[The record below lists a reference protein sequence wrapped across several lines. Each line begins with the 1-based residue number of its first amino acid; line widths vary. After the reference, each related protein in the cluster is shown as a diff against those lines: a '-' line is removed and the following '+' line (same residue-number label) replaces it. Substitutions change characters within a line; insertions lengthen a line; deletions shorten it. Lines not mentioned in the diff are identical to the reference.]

1 MNHYEQFLQSKL
13 MRVMP
18 QGFDV
23 PLDTI
28 SPVLFDW
35 QRAIVQWA
43 CKQGRAA
50 LFEECG
56 LGKTIQQ
63 LEWARLVSGH
73 TGKPVLVLTPLA
85 VAHQTVA
92 EAGKID
98 VGAVY
103 CRSQQEADASGKNII
118 VANYEMLGALD
129 ARAYAGVVLDES
141 SILKSFSGA
150 IRNQLIGAF
159 ANTPYRLACTAT
171 PAPNDHMELGN
182 HAEFLGLMQ
191 RVQMLAM
198 YFKHD
203 GGSTAEWRIKRHGE
217 KDFWKWV
224 TSWAVCVS
232 KPSDLGYSD
241 AGYDLPALNLHEHV
255 VPVDHSR
262 AEAKGQLFMD
272 GTISA
277 TALWAEKR
285 LTVGARCELAA
296 ELTHAHADEFTTI
309 WCDTNDEADELS
321 RLIPDAVE
329 VRGSDTVAQKEKKLN
344 AFSDQQVKT
353 IITKPDIAGFGLN
366 WQHSTRQIHVGVT
379 YSFEKTYQALRRSWR
394 FGQKHEVNAH
404 LISAES
410 EGGITQALKR
420 KQLAHTE
427 MQAQMS
433 AAMRENGLTTVR
445 STSVIRKQNNMRLPA
460 WMN

>member
-1 MNHYEQFLQSKL
+1 MNTYMQFLQSKQ
-13 MRVMP
+13 MRVIP
-18 QGFDV
+18 KGFDV
-23 PLDTI
+23 AVADI
-28 SPVLFDW
+28 NPVLFDW

-63 LEWARLVSGH
+63 LEWARLVSAY
-73 TGKPVLVLTPLA
+73 TERPVLVLTPLA

-92 EAGKID
+92 EAKKIQVD
-98 VGAVY
+98 AMY
-103 CRSQQEADASGKNII
+103 CRSQREADACGQRVI
-118 VANYEMLGALD
+118 VTNYEMLGAFD
-129 ARAYAGVVLDES
+129 TRAYAGVVLDES

-159 ANTPYRLACTAT
+159 SHTPYRLACTAT

-203 GGSTAEWRIKRHGE
+203 GGDTAVWRLKRHAE
-217 KDFWKWV
+217 KDFWRWV

-241 AGYDLPALNLHEHV
+241 DGYNLPPLNLHEHV
-255 VPVDHSR
+255 VAVDHSR

-272 GTISA
+272 GTVSA

-285 LTVGARCELAA
+285 ETVGARCALAA
-296 ELTHAHADEFTTI
+296 ELSNAYPDEFQTI

-321 RLIPDAVE
+321 RLLPDAVE
-329 VRGSDTVAQKEKKLN
+329 VRGSDTVAQKEKKLS
-344 AFSDQQVKT
+344 AFSDQQVRQ

-404 LISAES
+404 LIYAES
-410 EGGITQALKR
+410 EGGIAQSLKR
-420 KQLAHTE
+420 KQRAHSE
-427 MQAQMS
+427 MQAQMTQ
-433 AAMRENGLTTVR
+433 AMRENGLVAIR
-445 STSVIRKQNNMRLPA
+445 PASVIRKQNNMRLPA

>member
-1 MNHYEQFLQSKL
+1 MDYQTYLASKKL
-13 MRVMP
+13 RIMP
-18 QGFDV
+18 KGFDV
-23 PLDTI
+23 AQTDINPM
-28 SPVLFDW
+28 LFDW
-35 QRAIVQWA
+35 QRAVVQWA

-63 LEWARLVSGH
+63 LEWARLVAVH
-73 TGKPVLVLTPLA
+73 TGKPSLVLTPLA

-92 EAGKID
+92 EAKKLNLS
-98 VGAVY
+98 ATY
-103 CRSQQEADASGKNII
+103 CRSQADADDSGSPVI
-118 VANYEMLGALD
+118 VANYEMLAALD
-129 ARAYAGVVLDES
+129 AGKYGGVVLDES

-150 IRNQLIGAF
+150 IRNQLIETF
-159 ANTPYRLACTAT
+159 THTPYRLACTAT

-241 AGYDLPALNLHEHV
+241 AGYDLPPLNLHEHV

-262 AEAKGQLFMD
+262 AEEKGQLFMD

-285 LTVGARCELAA
+285 LTVDARCQLAA
-296 ELTHAHADEFTTI
+296 NLVNEHPDEFTTI
-309 WCDTNDEADELS
+309 WCDTNDEADAL
-321 RLIPDAVE
+321 RDLLPDAVE
-329 VRGSDTVAQKEKKLN
+329 VRGSDSVANKEKKLN
-344 AFSDQQVKT
+344 AFSDQQVKQ

-420 KQLAHTE
+420 KQLAHAE
-427 MQAQMS
+427 MQAQMTT
-433 AAMRENGLTTVR
+433 AMRENGLAIER
-445 STSVIRKQNNMRLPA
+445 PAIIKRESKSMQLPA
-460 WMN
+460 WMK